1 MLWLK
6 RNLFFALSLAVA
18 VGLFGYG
25 CFYGFTQWSSNAEV
39 DKQIEQAD
47 QELKKIYDSP
57 GIFPSPTNIAVLQQ
71 QEADLRKFLEEAS
84 KRRVGLTF
92 DAKIS
97 PSNFKTLMDNT
108 LADLLRDAERERI
121 GIVQRDFSFSA
132 VKPLVSFAEGSVP
145 LLAEQLAEIK
155 LICGVLFRSE
165 ISSLENLRREA
176 VSKDDVTGAATVDYH
191 NLIRRTN
198 ELTGDVSS
206 FYIVTVQGF
215 SESLSSILNNVQ
227 RVPEGLSVRLI
238 STSPWSQGAR
248 GPGAPPPPPGP
259 PPGAPPAFQ
268 RGPAP
273 AGRPGAAGASA
284 SAPRRLET
292 LADEKAFRFSLLLEV
307 SKPLPP
313 AQ

>member
-71 QEADLRKFLEEAS
+71 QEADLRKFLEESS

-191 NLIRRTN
+191 NVIRRTN

-273 AGRPGAAGASA
+273 AGRPGAAAA
-284 SAPRRLET
+284 PNSAPRRLET